1 MALGLVLSTG
11 NSSWGKSVPS
21 VLQEGRLSGLEE
33 ILSRVTLCLKFGE
46 SVGDKLGRGHRQG
59 TGEALGLGWLS
70 HRLALPRVEHCPL
83 SPFIPRRALG
93 SVQEGPGEP
102 AEKLPTLVQGSRV
115 QKHQAPP
122 LQRGAVLCCG
132 GGEQ

>member
-59 TGEALGLGWLS
+59 TGEFSAWPRGIF
-70 HRLALPRVEHCPL
+70 LPGCGYAERV
-83 SPFIPRRALG
+83 
-93 SVQEGPGEP
+93 
-102 AEKLPTLVQGSRV
+102 K
-115 QKHQAPP
+115 
-122 LQRGAVLCCG
+122 
-132 GGEQ
+132 

>member
-46 SVGDKLGRGHRQG
+46 SVGDKLGRGRRQG
-59 TGEALGLGWLS
+59 TGEAGNGEAGEKAETPANQVSILS
-70 HRLALPRVEHCPL
+70 VVSEAL
-83 SPFIPRRALG
+83 S
-93 SVQEGPGEP
+93 
-102 AEKLPTLVQGSRV
+102 
-115 QKHQAPP
+115 
-122 LQRGAVLCCG
+122 LC
-132 GGEQ
+132 